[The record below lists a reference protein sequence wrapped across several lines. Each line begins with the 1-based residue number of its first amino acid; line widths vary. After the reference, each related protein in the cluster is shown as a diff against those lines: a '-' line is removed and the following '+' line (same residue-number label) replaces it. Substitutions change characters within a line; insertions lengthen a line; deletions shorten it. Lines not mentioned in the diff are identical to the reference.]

1 MLAGMKARPTIWIAL
16 LLTICVAA
24 WRLELFAQPLELG
37 NGARYVPRR
46 VGGVMLHLVFFDESK
61 TMLRVLSNPGRDSNK
76 QLDQWGREQKAL
88 AVCNGGYF
96 ELGKREPSGLE
107 IADGVRSGE
116 FRNAGVYGG
125 SLIVRQ
131 GRAELVW
138 DTEFRDDAK
147 ITSMVQ
153 CSPWLV
159 SDGKPWIP
167 PPADK
172 PEPKNARTFILTDGA
187 GHWALGTAQNVGLG
201 ELARLLASPG
211 TIPEFPVKR
220 ALNLDGGPSTGLWFK
235 TADGRENL
243 EKPDWIVRNGIAI
256 ILRSDT
262 ASPK

>member
-1 MLAGMKARPTIWIAL
+1 MLICMKARSSFWIVL
-16 LLTICVAA
+16 LLAVSLAA

-46 VGGVMLHLVFFDESK
+46 VGLVMLHLVFFDESK
-61 TMLRVLSNPGRDSNK
+61 VGLHVLSNPGRGSEK
-76 QLDQWGREQKAL
+76 QLDVWGREQKAL

-96 ELGKREPSGLE
+96 DLGDRSACGLE
-107 IADGVRSGE
+107 IAEGVRSGE

-125 SLIVRQ
+125 SFLVRD

-138 DTEFRDDAK
+138 DTEFRDDPK
-147 ITSMVQ
+147 ISAMLQ

-187 GHWALGTAQNVGLG
+187 GHWAIGTAQNIGLG

-211 TIPEFPVKR
+211 TISEFPVKR

-243 EKPDWIVRNGIAI
+243 EKPGWIVRNGIAVI
-256 ILRSDT
+256 PR
-262 ASPK
+262 

>member
-1 MLAGMKARPTIWIAL
+1 MELMKARPTIWIAL

-187 GHWALGTAQNVGLG
+187 GHWAIGTAQNVGLG

-243 EKPDWIVRNGIAI
+243 EKPGWIVRNGIAVVP
-256 ILRSDT
+256 R
-262 ASPK
+262 

>member
-1 MLAGMKARPTIWIAL
+1 MLACMKARPTIWIAL
-16 LLTICVAA
+16 LLAVCVAA
-24 WRLELFAQPLELG
+24 WRLELLAQPLELG

-46 VGGVMLHLVFFDESK
+46 VGLVMLHLVFFDESK
-61 TMLRVLSNPGRDSNK
+61 VKLRVLSNPDRSSEK

-96 ELGKREPSGLE
+96 EMGDRSPSGLE

-116 FRNAGVYGG
+116 FRNAGVFGG
-125 SLIVRQ
+125 GLIVRD

-147 ITSMVQ
+147 ITAMLQ

-159 SDGKPWIP
+159 SDGKPWTP

-187 GHWALGTAQNVGLG
+187 GHWAIGTAQNVGLG
-201 ELARLLASPG
+201 ELARLLATPG

-243 EKPDWIVRNGIAI
+243 EKPGWVVRNGIAVVP
-256 ILRSDT
+256 R
-262 ASPK
+262 